1 MQRRLT
7 LILTLLLA
15 SCSYKQEVESRISS
29 VEIEENIIIKYVIS
43 KDDVANNDFI
53 DSKKIIK
60 GFLINSHN

>member
-7 LILTLLLA
+7 LILTLLLS
-15 SCSYKQEVESRISS
+15 SCSYKQELELHISAA
-29 VEIEENIIIKYVIS
+29 EIEEHIIIKYVIS

>member
-15 SCSYKQEVESRISS
+15 SCSYKQEVESHILAT
-29 VEIEENIIIKYVIS
+29 ETEEHIIIKYVIS

-60 GFLINSHN
+60 SFLINPHN